1 MAIATI
7 SDAIARGYLS
17 ASYAGND
24 NSKGALFSPRI
35 AAPGSIV
42 TITMVTQALDW
53 GNSGGAQSATDLR
66 EMANYLIWLIGMYG
80 QQAQARIDSTSGGGS
95 VVPGGGGS
103 TFSYPL
109 RLTGADFESDGITFN
124 NPNIVGDNL
133 MMFVSNFNEEW
144 QFAPTFFQYTST
156 GIVVVFPGFNANNYD
171 QIILDQYFNV

>member
-7 SDAIARGYLS
+7 PEAIARGYLS

-53 GNSGGAQSATDLR
+53 GNAGGAQTDADLR

-95 VVPGGGGS
+95 VVPGG
-103 TFSYPL
+103 TVFNFPL
-109 RLTGADFESDGITFN
+109 RLTGSDFEPDGITYVN
-124 NPNIVGDNL
+124 SNIVGFNL
-133 MMFVSNFNEEW
+133 MLFVSNYNEEW
-144 QFAPTFFQYTST
+144 QFSPAFFDYTPTGFVITEA
-156 GIVVVFPGFNANNYD
+156 GFNANNFN
-171 QIILDQYFNV
+171 QIIVDRYFNP